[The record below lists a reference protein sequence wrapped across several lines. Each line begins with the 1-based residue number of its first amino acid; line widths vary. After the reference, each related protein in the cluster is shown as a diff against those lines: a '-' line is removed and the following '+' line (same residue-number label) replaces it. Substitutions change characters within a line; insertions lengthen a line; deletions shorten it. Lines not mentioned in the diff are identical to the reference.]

1 MKNSKKVF
9 LLIEVV
15 LGIMV
20 IIMAFFMIRERS
32 GENLERI
39 SVIVQ
44 KSDDNQWTAF
54 QYGLKMAAEDQGVEL
69 FVVGTGDELT
79 VEEQKNLIEQEISK
93 GADGIILQPILGKDS
108 GKMLEKIEKKVPV
121 MLIEHSVPEKEASFP
136 IIQPNHYA
144 MGRALGEELLKD
156 YNGNIKGKTFGFT
169 AENMGSLATTER
181 ILGFTNAL
189 EGRGAEIIWQDSKD
203 LQQQPKVDFVIALDD
218 SSLVSAGEAAAAN
231 NLHGSLVYGIG
242 KSTEAVYYL
251 DTGIAVCLVVPD
263 EFNMGYQSL
272 VEMSK
277 KIKRSLYK
285 MKGDTVSYTV
295 LRQDNLFSKENQEL
309 LFTMSQ

>member
-79 VEEQKNLIEQEISK
+79 VEEQKNLMEQEISK
-93 GADGIILQPILGKDS
+93 GVDGIILQPILGKDS

-121 MLIEHSVPEKEASFP
+121 MLIEHSVPEKEDSFP

-144 MGRALGEELLKD
+144 MGMALGEELLKD

-272 VEMSK
+272 AEMSK

>member
-79 VEEQKNLIEQEISK
+79 VEEQKNLMEQEISK
-93 GADGIILQPILGKDS
+93 GVDGIILQPILGKDS

-121 MLIEHSVPEKEASFP
+121 MLMEHSVPEKEDSFP

-144 MGRALGEELLKD
+144 MGMALGEELLKD

-263 EFNMGYQSL
+263 EFHMGYQSL

>member
-79 VEEQKNLIEQEISK
+79 VEEQKNLMEQEISK
-93 GADGIILQPILGKDS
+93 GVDGIILQPILGKDS

-121 MLIEHSVPEKEASFP
+121 MLIEHSVPEKEDSFP

-144 MGRALGEELLKD
+144 MGMALGEELLKD

-263 EFNMGYQSL
+263 EFRMGYQSL

>member
-121 MLIEHSVPEKEASFP
+121 MLVEHGVLEKDDSFP

-144 MGRALGEELLKD
+144 MGMALGEELLKD

-169 AENMGSLATTER
+169 AENMGSMAITER

-189 EGRGAEIIWQDSKD
+189 EGRGAEFIWQDSKD

-218 SSLVSAGEAAAAN
+218 SSLISAGEAAAAN

-263 EFNMGYQSL
+263 EFHMGYQSL
-272 VEMSK
+272 AEMSK

>member
-79 VEEQKNLIEQEISK
+79 VEEQKNLMEQEISK

-121 MLIEHSVPEKEASFP
+121 MLIEHSVPEKEDSFP

-144 MGRALGEELLKD
+144 MGMALGEELLKD

-189 EGRGAEIIWQDSKD
+189 EGRGGEIIWQDSKD

>member
-1 MKNSKKVF
+1 
-9 LLIEVV
+9 
-15 LGIMV
+15 MV

-79 VEEQKNLIEQEISK
+79 VEEQKNLMEQEISK
-93 GADGIILQPILGKDS
+93 GVDGIILQPILGKDS

-121 MLIEHSVPEKEASFP
+121 MLIEHSVPEKEDSFP

-144 MGRALGEELLKD
+144 MGMALGEELLKD

-263 EFNMGYQSL
+263 EFHMGYQSL

>member
-79 VEEQKNLIEQEISK
+79 VEEQKNLMEQEISK

-121 MLIEHSVPEKEASFP
+121 MLIEHSVPEKEDSFP

-144 MGRALGEELLKD
+144 MGMALGEELLKD

-263 EFNMGYQSL
+263 EFHMGYQSL
-272 VEMSK
+272 AEMSK

>member
-39 SVIVQ
+39 SVTVQ

-79 VEEQKNLIEQEISK
+79 VEEQKNLMEQEISK
-93 GADGIILQPILGKDS
+93 GVDGIILQPILGKDS

-121 MLIEHSVPEKEASFP
+121 MLIEHSVPEKEDSFP

-144 MGRALGEELLKD
+144 MGMALGEELLKD

-263 EFNMGYQSL
+263 EFHMGYQSL

>member
-9 LLIEVV
+9 LLIKVV

-79 VEEQKNLIEQEISK
+79 VEEQKNLMEQEISK
-93 GADGIILQPILGKDS
+93 GVDGIILQPILGKDS

-121 MLIEHSVPEKEASFP
+121 MLIEHSVPEKEDSFP

-144 MGRALGEELLKD
+144 MGMALGEELLKD

-263 EFNMGYQSL
+263 EFHMGYQSL

>member
-1 MKNSKKVF
+1 MC
-9 LLIEVV
+9 IRD
-15 LGIMV
+15 
-20 IIMAFFMIRERS
+20 RERS

-79 VEEQKNLIEQEISK
+79 VEEQKNLMEQEISK
-93 GADGIILQPILGKDS
+93 GVDGIILQPILGKDS

-121 MLIEHSVPEKEASFP
+121 MLIEHSVPEKEDSFP

-144 MGRALGEELLKD
+144 MGMALGEELLKD

-189 EGRGAEIIWQDSKD
+189 EGRGGEIIWQDSKD

-272 VEMSK
+272 AEMSK

-309 LFTMSQ
+309 LFRCV

>member
-79 VEEQKNLIEQEISK
+79 VEEQKNLMEQEISK
-93 GADGIILQPILGKDS
+93 GVDGIILQPILGKDS

-121 MLIEHSVPEKEASFP
+121 MLIEHSVPEKEDSFP

-144 MGRALGEELLKD
+144 MGMALGEELLKD

-263 EFNMGYQSL
+263 EFHMGYQSL

>member
-79 VEEQKNLIEQEISK
+79 VEEQKNLMEQEISK
-93 GADGIILQPILGKDS
+93 GVDGIILQPILGKDS

-121 MLIEHSVPEKEASFP
+121 MLIEHSVPEKEDSFP

-144 MGRALGEELLKD
+144 MGMALGEELLKD

-189 EGRGAEIIWQDSKD
+189 EGRGGEIIWQDSKD

-272 VEMSK
+272 AEMSK
-277 KIKRSLYK
+277 KIKHSLYK

>member
-79 VEEQKNLIEQEISK
+79 VEEQKNLMEQEISK
-93 GADGIILQPILGKDS
+93 GVDGIILQPILGKDS

-121 MLIEHSVPEKEASFP
+121 MLIEHSVPEKEDSFP

-144 MGRALGEELLKD
+144 MGMALGEELLKD

-189 EGRGAEIIWQDSKD
+189 EGRGGEIIWQDSKD

>member
-79 VEEQKNLIEQEISK
+79 VEEQKNLMEQEISK
-93 GADGIILQPILGKDS
+93 GVDGIILQPILGKDS
-108 GKMLEKIEKKVPV
+108 GKMLEKIEKKFQ
-121 MLIEHSVPEKEASFP
+121 LCS
-136 IIQPNHYA
+136 
-144 MGRALGEELLKD
+144 
-156 YNGNIKGKTFGFT
+156 
-169 AENMGSLATTER
+169 
-181 ILGFTNAL
+181 
-189 EGRGAEIIWQDSKD
+189 
-203 LQQQPKVDFVIALDD
+203 
-218 SSLVSAGEAAAAN
+218 
-231 NLHGSLVYGIG
+231 
-242 KSTEAVYYL
+242 
-251 DTGIAVCLVVPD
+251 
-263 EFNMGYQSL
+263 
-272 VEMSK
+272 
-277 KIKRSLYK
+277 
-285 MKGDTVSYTV
+285 
-295 LRQDNLFSKENQEL
+295 
-309 LFTMSQ
+309 

>member
-79 VEEQKNLIEQEISK
+79 VEEQKNLMEQEISK
-93 GADGIILQPILGKDS
+93 GVDGIILQPILGKDS

-144 MGRALGEELLKD
+144 MGMALGEELLKD

-263 EFNMGYQSL
+263 EFHMGYQSL
-272 VEMSK
+272 AEMSK

>member
-79 VEEQKNLIEQEISK
+79 VEEQKNLMEQEISK

-121 MLIEHSVPEKEASFP
+121 MLIEHSVPEKEDSFP

-144 MGRALGEELLKD
+144 MGMALGEELLKD

-263 EFNMGYQSL
+263 EFHMGYQSL

>member
-79 VEEQKNLIEQEISK
+79 VEEQKNLMEQEISK
-93 GADGIILQPILGKDS
+93 GVDGIILQPILGKDS

-121 MLIEHSVPEKEASFP
+121 MLIEHSVPEKEDSFP

-144 MGRALGEELLKD
+144 MGMALGEELLKD

-263 EFNMGYQSL
+263 EFHMGYQSL
-272 VEMSK
+272 AEMSK

>member
-79 VEEQKNLIEQEISK
+79 VEEQKNLMEQEISK
-93 GADGIILQPILGKDS
+93 GVDGIILQPILGKDS
-108 GKMLEKIEKKVPV
+108 EKMLEKIEKKVPV
-121 MLIEHSVPEKEASFP
+121 MLIEHSVPEKEDSFP

-144 MGRALGEELLKD
+144 MGMALGEELLKD

-189 EGRGAEIIWQDSKD
+189 EGRGGEIIWQDSKD

-272 VEMSK
+272 AEMSK

>member
-79 VEEQKNLIEQEISK
+79 VEEQKNLMEQEISK
-93 GADGIILQPILGKDS
+93 GVDGIILQPILGKDS

-121 MLIEHSVPEKEASFP
+121 MLIEHSVPEKEDSFP

-144 MGRALGEELLKD
+144 MGMALGEELLKD

-169 AENMGSLATTER
+169 AENMGSLATIER

-263 EFNMGYQSL
+263 EFHMGYQSL

>member
-1 MKNSKKVF
+1 
-9 LLIEVV
+9 
-15 LGIMV
+15 
-20 IIMAFFMIRERS
+20 
-32 GENLERI
+32 
-39 SVIVQ
+39 
-44 KSDDNQWTAF
+44 
-54 QYGLKMAAEDQGVEL
+54 
-69 FVVGTGDELT
+69 
-79 VEEQKNLIEQEISK
+79 
-93 GADGIILQPILGKDS
+93 
-108 GKMLEKIEKKVPV
+108 
-121 MLIEHSVPEKEASFP
+121 MLIEHSVPEKEDSFP

-144 MGRALGEELLKD
+144 MGMALGEELLKD

-263 EFNMGYQSL
+263 EFHMGYQSL

>member
-79 VEEQKNLIEQEISK
+79 VEEQKNLMEQEISK

-121 MLIEHSVPEKEASFP
+121 MLIEHSVPEKEDSFP

-144 MGRALGEELLKD
+144 MGMALGEELLKD

-189 EGRGAEIIWQDSKD
+189 EGRGGEIIWQDSKD

-272 VEMSK
+272 AEMSK

>member
-1 MKNSKKVF
+1 
-9 LLIEVV
+9 
-15 LGIMV
+15 
-20 IIMAFFMIRERS
+20 MIRERS

-79 VEEQKNLIEQEISK
+79 VEEQKNLMEQEISK
-93 GADGIILQPILGKDS
+93 GVDGIILQPILGKDS

-121 MLIEHSVPEKEASFP
+121 MLIEHSVPEKEDSFP

-144 MGRALGEELLKD
+144 MGMALGEELLKD

-263 EFNMGYQSL
+263 EFHMGYQSL

>member
-79 VEEQKNLIEQEISK
+79 VEEQKNLMEQEISK
-93 GADGIILQPILGKDS
+93 GVDGIILQPILGKDS

-121 MLIEHSVPEKEASFP
+121 MLIEHSVPEKEDSFP

-144 MGRALGEELLKD
+144 MGMALGEELLKD

-231 NLHGSLVYGIG
+231 NLHGALVYGIG

-272 VEMSK
+272 AEMSK